1 VEVQDKYLPTLDE
14 RISFLKNRIEEYKRQ
29 MFGGTIE
36 IKMADANGEKRN
48 VIVTK
53 DQMNQTI
60 ANLDIMY
67 EELDKLEELAEKS

>member
-1 VEVQDKYLPTLDE
+1 
-14 RISFLKNRIEEYKRQ
+14 